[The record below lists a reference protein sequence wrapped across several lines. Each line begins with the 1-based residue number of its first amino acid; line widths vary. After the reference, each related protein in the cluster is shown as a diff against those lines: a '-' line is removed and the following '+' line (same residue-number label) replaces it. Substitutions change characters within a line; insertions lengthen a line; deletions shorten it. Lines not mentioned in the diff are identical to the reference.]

1 MELERIGFYNFF
13 EKQTLQDGKGRV
25 AAVYKDRYKIYY
37 NNGISLMEI
46 RGKMLLEK
54 EFPAVGD
61 WVEIDDKN
69 NIINSIYMPKTKM
82 SRKSAGKRYEEQIIV
97 SNIDY
102 IFIITSLNSDFN
114 ISRLERYLTIVYESG
129 AIPVFILTKLDIA
142 EEIEEKIE
150 EIEKISFGVPIHKV
164 SSLKN
169 EGINELKK
177 YFIGNKTV
185 AVVGSSGVG
194 KSTLIN
200 KLIGEEII
208 KTMEIREKDEKG
220 KHTTTVREFYILQEG
235 VIIDTPGMRE
245 IALWNSD
252 ISNSFEDIEELS
264 KTCRF
269 KNCTHETEPGCAVKE
284 AVENGIISEKRVDNY
299 KKMKREQQF
308 IDDKKNFSLKQAEK
322 NKVKNMMGS
331 LNARKIIKKKI

>member
-1 MELERIGFYNFF
+1 M
-13 EKQTLQDGKGRV
+13 
-25 AAVYKDRYKIYY
+25 
-37 NNGISLMEI
+37 
-46 RGKMLLEK
+46 
-54 EFPAVGD
+54 
-61 WVEIDDKN
+61 
-69 NIINSIYMPKTKM
+69 
-82 SRKSAGKRYEEQIIV
+82 
-97 SNIDY
+97 
-102 IFIITSLNSDFN
+102 
-114 ISRLERYLTIVYESG
+114 
-129 AIPVFILTKLDIA
+129 
-142 EEIEEKIE
+142 
-150 EIEKISFGVPIHKV
+150 
-164 SSLKN
+164 
-169 EGINELKK
+169 
-177 YFIGNKTV
+177 
-185 AVVGSSGVG
+185 
-194 KSTLIN
+194 
-200 KLIGEEII
+200 IGEEII

-220 KHTTTVREFYILQEG
+220 KHTRTVRECEILQEG
-235 VIIDTPGMRE
+235 GIIDTPGMRE

>member
-1 MELERIGFYNFF
+1 MRLNYNGGVIMELERIGFYNFF

-150 EIEKISFGVPIHKV
+150 ELEKISFGVPIHKV
-164 SSLKN
+164 SSLK
-169 EGINELKK
+169 
-177 YFIGNKTV
+177 
-185 AVVGSSGVG
+185 
-194 KSTLIN
+194 
-200 KLIGEEII
+200 
-208 KTMEIREKDEKG
+208 MKG
-220 KHTTTVREFYILQEG
+220 
-235 VIIDTPGMRE
+235 
-245 IALWNSD
+245 
-252 ISNSFEDIEELS
+252 
-264 KTCRF
+264 
-269 KNCTHETEPGCAVKE
+269 
-284 AVENGIISEKRVDNY
+284 
-299 KKMKREQQF
+299 
-308 IDDKKNFSLKQAEK
+308 
-322 NKVKNMMGS
+322 
-331 LNARKIIKKKI
+331 